1 MEGVCLLAR
10 DIADP
15 LVGAYQERV
24 LQQEHLGHPGNAH
37 KLGAIVVGL
46 IDTEALGLDP
56 QHRSK
61 GHQGGVEL
69 IALLVDGLGRQA
81 ADIEG
86 EEHLS
91 EPGLRGH

>member
-1 MEGVCLLAR
+1 
-10 DIADP
+10 
-15 LVGAYQERV
+15 
-24 LQQEHLGHPGNAH
+24 
-37 KLGAIVVGL
+37 VVGL
-46 IDTEALGLDP
+46 IDTEALGPDP

-81 ADIEG
+81 ADTEG